1 MKSVPEVF
9 GCWDTV
15 PEMASDVGVPEAR
28 AKKWR
33 QRKRI
38 PHSAWP
44 SLMAALKRKG
54 KDVSADDLL
63 AMHAPK
69 SRRSLERL
77 RA

>member
-9 GCWDTV
+9 GCWPTV
-15 PEMASDVGVPEAR
+15 PKMADDVGVPEAR
-28 AKKWR
+28 AKKWL

-38 PHSAWP
+38 PHTAWP
-44 SLMAALKRKG
+44 SLIAALRAKG
-54 KDVSADDLL
+54 KDVSADELL

-69 SRRSLERL
+69 SRRSIERK